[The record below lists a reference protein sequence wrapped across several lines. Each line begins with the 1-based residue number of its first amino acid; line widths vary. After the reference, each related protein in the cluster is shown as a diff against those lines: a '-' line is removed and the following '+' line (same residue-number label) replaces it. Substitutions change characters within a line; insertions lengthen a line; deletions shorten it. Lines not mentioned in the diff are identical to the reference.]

1 MHAPAPAA
9 PPLAASPFAAPG
21 PSRFEARF
29 EVWATRRW
37 RLVTLLVWLVAAAAL
52 LWWRWARVRYWGLG
66 DTDDNLRLQ
75 QVRDWLAGQ
84 GWFDLTQH
92 RLGWPD
98 RFDVHWSRL
107 VDLPLA
113 GLMLGLRPFVG
124 AGWAERL
131 ATGIAPLLPLGA
143 MLVAVAA
150 TARRLIAPGAF
161 ALALALLLTAQS
173 TLGMVQPTRIDHHGW
188 QLALLAALI
197 AGLVDPR
204 RRRGG
209 VVAGL
214 ATALSLAIGL
224 EMLPYLALGGAAIAL
239 RWSAE
244 PAEEPRLT
252 GYAYAL
258 GPATALAFAL
268 FASAANRRPVCDAL
282 SPVWL
287 SVMLAASGA
296 AVLVGLVRDERA
308 WVRLLVAGAGAVA
321 VAAVLALG
329 FPQCLG
335 QPEHASPELR
345 RLWLDNVREAK
356 PIFRQDTSV
365 IVGTLGLPIVGLI
378 GLAFVAW
385 RGRRDWRALLPWLPV
400 ALAATAAFALLF
412 WQARAGP
419 AAQLLAVPG
428 AAALGWAALGWI
440 RRRESPAARVAA
452 IGLLFLALTG
462 TGASWIQGALAAR
475 GAPPSAR
482 AEAVRRAG
490 ARCPAIGN
498 IARLNAVPAARMM
511 TFVDLGPRLI
521 VATHHS
527 AVAGP
532 YHRNGRAILDVHH
545 FFGGPLAGARAI
557 ARRRGVRYVLI
568 CPDLAE
574 STFYLSR
581 NPNGMY
587 ARLAADRP
595 PGWLAPVPLAK
606 GSPFK
611 LFRVVG

>member
-1 MHAPAPAA
+1 MLA
-9 PPLAASPFAAPG
+9 PPVRSAATPATSPF
-21 PSRFEARF
+21 ED
-29 EVWATRRW
+29 WASRRW
-37 RLVTLLVWLVAAAAL
+37 RLVTLALWLIAGACL
-52 LWWRWARVRYWGLG
+52 LWWRWHRVRYWGLA

-84 GWFDLTQH
+84 SWSDLTQH

-98 RFDVHWSRL
+98 GFNVHWSRL

-131 ATGIAPLLPLGA
+131 ATGIAPLLPLGV
-143 MLVAVAA
+143 MMFAVAA

-161 ALALALLLTAQS
+161 AVALVLLLTAQS

-188 QLALLAALI
+188 QLAFLAVLV
-197 AGLVDPR
+197 AGLVDPA

-214 ATALSLAIGL
+214 ATALSLTIGL
-224 EMLPYLALGGAAIAL
+224 EMIPYLALGGAAIAL
-239 RWSAE
+239 RWIVE
-244 PAEEPRLT
+244 PDEEDRLT

-258 GPATALAFAL
+258 APATALGFVL
-268 FASAANRRPVCDAL
+268 FASNANRQPVCDAL

-287 SVMLAASGA
+287 TVMLAASAA
-296 AVLVGLVRDERA
+296 AVLVGLVTDRRP
-308 WVRLLVAGAGAVA
+308 WVRLLAAGGGAVA
-321 VAAVLALG
+321 VFAVLAVG

-335 QPEHASPELR
+335 QPEGASPELQ

-356 PIFRQDTSV
+356 PITRQDTVV
-365 IVGTLGLPIVGLI
+365 IVGTLGLPVAGLI
-378 GLAFVAW
+378 GLAFVGW
-385 RGRRDWRALLPWLPV
+385 RARRDRARLLRWLPV
-400 ALAATAAFALLF
+400 ALSASAAFGLLF

-428 AAALGWAALGWI
+428 AAALGWAAIGWVRRQRSPVVRLG
-440 RRRESPAARVAA
+440 AVAA
-452 IGLLFLALTG
+452 LFLLLTG
-462 TGASWIQGALAAR
+462 TGASWVQSALAAR
-475 GAPPSAR
+475 ADPPSAR
-482 AEAVRRAG
+482 AQAVTRAG
-490 ARCPAIGN
+490 QRCPALSN
-498 IARLNAVPAARMM
+498 IARLNAVPPGRVL

-521 VATHHS
+521 VTTRHS

-532 YHRNGRAILDVHH
+532 YHRNGQAILDVHH

-557 ARRRGVRYVLI
+557 ARRRGSDYVLI
-568 CPDLAE
+568 CPDMAE
-574 STFYLSR
+574 STFYRSR

-587 ARLAADRP
+587 ARLAAGRP
-595 PGWLAPVPLAK
+595 PDWLVPVPLAP
-606 GSPFK
+606 GSPFRM
-611 LFRVVG
+611 FRVRR